1 VLSRSTNLG
10 SRCARLLAALGLLLS
25 PVLAAHAEKPDDQH
39 VGDIIGAIEGEAIAV
54 TGPMSVETVNGQ
66 IKTQLR
72 SGADVRVKSGSAR
85 IDLIEG
91 GQIVICGPAHLSVL
105 KSGGALTVALDTGTI
120 HVYIEHDPTLTVY
133 TAQIKAQPVPIGD
146 APQDTLIG
154 LDAAGAMCIRA
165 SRGAVRLEHQLTGNS
180 MIIPQTGD
188 VQLTNGQL
196 DSLRRNTGHCACEL
210 QLEKLTSH
218 SSVEVSR
225 VATTEE
231 IRRDR
236 DLRDSKPNPPAGRD
250 DKPTPPAVREEPI
263 YQVIVPPLV
272 YDAKAAVQPDID
284 PKMIVLI
291 RRVRV
296 RPTLIF
302 QGRVE
307 GEIVAAAIQPPPAPV
322 PPATPQSAAKK
333 AAPPANDSFVDRVR
347 HFVRRLWSSNS

>member
-1 VLSRSTNLG
+1 
-10 SRCARLLAALGLLLS
+10 
-25 PVLAAHAEKPDDQH
+25 
-39 VGDIIGAIEGEAIAV
+39 
-54 TGPMSVETVNGQ
+54 MSVETVNGQ

-72 SGADVRVKSGSAR
+72 SGADVRVKSGTAR

-196 DSLRRNTGHCACEL
+196 DSLRRNTAIADAVASS
-210 QLEKLTSH
+210 KLTSH
-218 SSVEVSR
+218 ASVEISR
-225 VATTEE
+225 VAAEE
-231 IRRDR
+231 I
-236 DLRDSKPNPPAGRD
+236 
-250 DKPTPPAVREEPI
+250 
-263 YQVIVPPLV
+263 
-272 YDAKAAVQPDID
+272 
-284 PKMIVLI
+284 
-291 RRVRV
+291 
-296 RPTLIF
+296 
-302 QGRVE
+302 
-307 GEIVAAAIQPPPAPV
+307 AAIAIC
-322 PPATPQSAAKK
+322 ATPSKSSRG
-333 AAPPANDSFVDRVR
+333 P
-347 HFVRRLWSSNS
+347 RR